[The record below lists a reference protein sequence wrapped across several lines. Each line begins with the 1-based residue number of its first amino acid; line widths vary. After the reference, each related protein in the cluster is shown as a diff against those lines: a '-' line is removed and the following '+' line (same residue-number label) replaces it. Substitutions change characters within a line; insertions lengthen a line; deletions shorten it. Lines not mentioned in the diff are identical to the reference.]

1 MTRFLSG
8 TLDPRAWGTGSGSQ
22 GSHIYFTPSWDSSDF
37 SGKHEKS
44 GGFWEGRALASV
56 TWHRNLLLAHWAGS
70 LRQAERSVE
79 ARTCFYGAHLFLD
92 GCLPELERIR

>member
-1 MTRFLSG
+1 MIPGHGGLSLALSVATFPLPLLG
-8 TLDPRAWGTGSGSQ
+8 TQVTSLERE
-22 GSHIYFTPSWDSSDF
+22 YE
-37 SGKHEKS
+37 HEKS
-44 GGFWEGRALASV
+44 GGSWEGQALASV
-56 TWHRNLLLAHWAGS
+56 TWHRNFLWAIWAGS